1 MDKNYIIETKN
12 LTKQYGSQKSVGLK
26 YSCAERENLGTAW
39 KKRSRKNDYYENATW
54 IDKANFR
61 RS

>member
-1 MDKNYIIETKN
+1 MSLTGKEVAQIIN
-12 LTKQYGSQKSVGLK
+12 LAQ
-26 YSCAERENLGTAW
+26 NLDCW
-39 KKRSRKNDYYENATW
+39 KKRSRKNDHYENATW